1 MKFGVVFPQTQ
12 IGADLGVLRDF
23 AQAVEG
29 MGYHHLLAY
38 DHVLGANPDRP
49 GWEGGRPYNYK
60 DMFHE
65 PFTLFSWMAG
75 LTESI
80 GFMTGVLILPQRQ
93 TALVAKQAT
102 QLDSA
107 LRRTLPHGHWHRL
120 ERGRIHIRSAID
132 FNTRG
137 ARVEEQIAVLRELWT
152 KELVSFDG
160 RFDKIDDAG
169 INPLPPQP
177 IPIWIGGYAD
187 VVLRR
192 AGRLSAGYLA
202 QEGPAELA
210 KPMVEA
216 FMAYA
221 EEAGRAGEVG
231 LHTRLTTERTPE
243 NEWESTVAGWD
254 ALGATEL
261 AVYPHGEKLDDYL
274 EQLRR
279 FKRHVWHLAAHQI
292 VITLCSQRT
301 ATIR

>member
-1 MKFGVVFPQTQ
+1 MRFGVVLPQTQ
-12 IGADLGVLRDF
+12 IGADPAVLRDF
-23 AQAVEG
+23 VQAAEG

-49 GWEGGRPYNYK
+49 GWETGRPYTCH

-75 LTESI
+75 FTETI

-102 QLDSA
+102 QLDLLS
-107 LRRTLPHGHWHRL
+107 G
-120 ERGRIHIRSAID
+120 GRFRMGIGIGWNEVEYNSLGYD
-132 FNTRG
+132 FKTRG

-152 KELVSFDG
+152 NKLVTYKG
-160 RFDKIDDAG
+160 RFDWIDDAG

-192 AGRLSAGYLA
+192 AGRLSDGYLA
-202 QEGPAELA
+202 QEGAAERA
-210 KPMVEA
+210 KPMCEA
-216 FMAYA
+216 FLAYA
-221 EEAGRAGEVG
+221 EEAGRAGQVG
-231 LHTRLTTERTPE
+231 LHTRLTTARSPE
-243 NEWESTVAGWD
+243 NEWESYVAGWD

-261 AVYPHGEKLDDYL
+261 AVYPHGDKLDDYL
-274 EQLRR
+274 ARLRR
-279 FKRHVWHLAAHQI
+279 FKDMCGV
-292 VITLCSQRT
+292 
-301 ATIR
+301 